1 MSEHVTDWL
10 EAYQDGEL
18 HGLRLRQVESHLAE
32 CAACQAELEAL
43 AGLSSLLTETLP
55 VGDFLPTERFVAN
68 LTLSLPRQTEA
79 PQPRKMLEF
88 GWWLVP
94 FGVLG
99 TWVFLQITFSLS
111 YVALTAANAGLL
123 GNNLAWLQ
131 GNPPQMAWFATL
143 TDLFGNQLGATGTT
157 LLSALNRVDVY
168 VMQWS
173 GWVFGQVLLAV
184 LYLGWLAAW
193 WLKSHPQTTQNSG
206 IFSQS

>member
-32 CAACQAELEAL
+32 CSACQAELEAL
-43 AGLSSLLTETLP
+43 AGLASLLTETPP

-68 LTLSLPRQTEA
+68 LTLNLPRQTET

-88 GWWLVP
+88 GWWLMP
-94 FGVLG
+94 FGILG
-99 TWVFLQITFSLS
+99 AWVFLQITFSLTS
-111 YVALTAANAGLL
+111 LALTAAEAGLL
-123 GNNLAWLQ
+123 GSHLAWLP
-131 GNPPQMAWFATL
+131 GTPPQMAWFAAL
-143 TDLFGNQLGATGTT
+143 TDLFGNQLGSTGTA
-157 LLSALNRVDVY
+157 LLSALNQVDVF

-173 GWVFGQVLLAV
+173 GWVFGQLFLAA

-193 WLKSHPQTTQNSG
+193 WLKSRPQTSPNSG
-206 IFSQS
+206 NFSLS

>member
-18 HGLRLRQVESHLAE
+18 HGLRLHQVENHLAE
-32 CAACQAELEAL
+32 CAACQTELEAL
-43 AGLSSLLTETLP
+43 AGLSALLTETPP

-68 LTLSLPRQTEA
+68 LTLNLPRQTET

-88 GWWLVP
+88 GWWLIP

-143 TDLFGNQLGATGTT
+143 TDLFGNQLGFTGTT
-157 LLSALNRVDVY
+157 LLSALNRADVF

-184 LYLGWLAAW
+184 LYLGWLAVW
-193 WLKSHPQTTQNSG
+193 WLKSHPQAAQNPG